1 SGTLFIGMIP
11 TRSKFGKGAPDELS
25 FYAGEGEW
33 GKENIRIR
41 RYHIRQDGFVSLNFG
56 IEGGTFVSPK
66 FTFKGGRLSLNI
78 STGAFGGFTAELR
91 DENNNPIP
99 GYTFEESLP
108 EIGDDLAMIARWKKH
123 GSDLRSLE
131 GKTVQLAIKARNADI
146 YSIAFLPYEPDPEFP
161 SYFELRPDKK
171 VEK

>member
-1 SGTLFIGMIP
+1 
-11 TRSKFGKGAPDELS
+11 
-25 FYAGEGEW
+25 
-33 GKENIRIR
+33 
-41 RYHIRQDGFVSLNFG
+41 
-56 IEGGTFVSPK
+56 
-66 FTFKGGRLSLNI
+66 
-78 STGAFGGFTAELR
+78 
-91 DENNNPIP
+91 
-99 GYTFEESLP
+99 
-108 EIGDDLAMIARWKKH
+108 MIARWKKQ